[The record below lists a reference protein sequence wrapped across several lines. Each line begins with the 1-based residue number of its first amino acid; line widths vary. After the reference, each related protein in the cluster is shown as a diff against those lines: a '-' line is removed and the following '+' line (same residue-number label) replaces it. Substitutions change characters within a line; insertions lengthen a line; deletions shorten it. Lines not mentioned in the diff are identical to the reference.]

1 MRKKILLGLMM
12 IGVIGIS
19 GCEAVSNIENVAN
32 EKIKGTEFTAS
43 VYDSYGSNTLNVTG
57 KRISLDVMDSSSNVF
72 SEIFS
77 DETDTKYISS
87 VLDVTIDG
95 EQMLMVG
102 DTVIFAEKGLDR
114 ITNFQLEG
122 INSKKES
129 ETGFSF
135 LDRSIN
141 KYKNVVGK
149 SKIVVISSQ
158 LGVPIG
164 VYQGNKVYVEVPDDL
179 PKTTRLSID
188 GKSLYIHRANYQIID
203 SNLIS

>member
-1 MRKKILLGLMM
+1 MKKKVLLGVMM
-12 IGVIGIS
+12 IIGVIGIS
-19 GCEAVSNIENVAN
+19 GCEAVSNIKNVAH

-43 VYDSYGSNTLNVTG
+43 VYDSYGSNKLNVTG
-57 KRISLDVMDSSSNVF
+57 NRISLDVMDSSSN
-72 SEIFS
+72 IFS
-77 DETDTKYISS
+77 SETDTKYTSS

-102 DTVIFAEKGLDR
+102 DTVIFAEKGIDM
-114 ITNFQLEG
+114 ITDFSIND
-122 INSKKES
+122 INSKKNNG
-129 ETGFSF
+129 TGFSF

-141 KYKNVVGK
+141 QYENMIGK
-149 SKIVVISSQ
+149 SKVVVISSQ

-179 PKTTRLSID
+179 PKTTRFSID